1 MHVHSGTRRVFN
13 GRLKPVSLATF
24 LALNAIV
31 AGSNLAEAS
40 SICPSLWCGTDSHI
54 DASNATIVVNSATEA
69 VYGGYVDGVNMP
81 LGVSGPANATA
92 NNNAV
97 TINAGAVA
105 SDNVSGGYGINTAD
119 VTTNGNSVTVNGGT
133 VNAGVFGGVA
143 HGIGNNIAN
152 NNSVTIHDGIIDQGV
167 VGGVASFNAL
177 TNTTNGNSVTVS
189 GGVVST
195 VAGAEAN
202 NAPTS
207 IGNNNSVTI
216 TGGEF
221 SSVYGAWIWAN
232 SSAIANN
239 NQVTLS
245 GGRFVGDQMVYGGT
259 AGAQTSGGGTATANG
274 NTVLLDVPMPSESYA
289 YAGYANA
296 QFATA
301 NGNSITLGPNA
312 SPTETYGGYAYAV
325 NSSIGTASASANN
338 NIVTIN
344 GSRITGSVFG
354 GCAIAESIT
363 APQAMATGN
372 KVIIG
377 GNPTFWS
384 EAVVY
389 GGAGYAYTPD
399 PDGISTSDFRTGNTL
414 EIATSGITFKNIQ
427 NFQNLRFY
435 LPATIK
441 PNDTILTLTDSGGVD
456 IRTPS
461 GQAPTTIGVGLMGNG
476 TPLGKGDKVTL
487 IKATGGLQTD
497 SNLTNNTTGM
507 AGISRLYTFGLGTT
521 ADSLV
526 ATVTDVVT
534 ASDPT
539 STTPPTAASKKLDA
553 IVKSPAEGQA
563 AAASMPL
570 QGGDLA
576 SGKGMSQARMAV
588 AAAGLDAVSGFG
600 AASGGSTSNK
610 TGSHIDVHGYSLMA
624 GYARHLPVAQG
635 NAIAGVFFE
644 AGDGNYSSFNG
655 IPDGSTIRA
664 DGNTRYVG
672 GGLLGRYDFAG
683 QAMSGLY
690 VEGTI
695 RGGNLKSNYRSADLN
710 PALGVASYDV
720 SVPYWGAH
728 IGIGKVW
735 QTRKSDS
742 MDIYGRYYWTRTGS
756 SNVTLFG
763 DAISFDAV
771 TSQRARVGGRYEWGL
786 TDMVRPFVDLAWEYE
801 FDGHAYSVVAGNA
814 VAAPSLKGG
823 SGVGEIGVK
832 LTPSVRLPVS
842 VDIGLQT
849 WAGQRQGVTGAFK
862 LNYVY

>member
-1 MHVHSGTRRVFN
+1 MHVRSGTPGAFN
-13 GRLKPVSLATF
+13 GRVKPVSLATF

-40 SICPSLWCGTDSHI
+40 SICPSLLCGTASHI
-54 DASNATIVVNSATEA
+54 DASNAAIVVNSATNA

-81 LGVSGPANATA
+81 SGISGPANATA
-92 NNNAV
+92 NNNVV
-97 TINAGAVA
+97 TINTGAVA
-105 SDNVSGGYGINTAD
+105 SDNVTGGYGINNVD

-143 HGIGNNIAN
+143 HGNKNNTAN
-152 NNSVTIHDGIIDQGV
+152 NNSVVIRGGIIDSDV
-167 VGGVASFNAL
+167 VGGVADFNAL
-177 TNTTNGNSVTVS
+177 TNTANGNSVTVS
-189 GGVVST
+189 GGVMST

-202 NAPTS
+202 NAPQS
-207 IGNNNSVTI
+207 IGNNNTVTI

-221 SSVYGAWIWAN
+221 SNVYGAWIRAN
-232 SSAIANN
+232 SSATANN
-239 NQVTLS
+239 NQVTIS
-245 GGRFVGDQMVYGGT
+245 GGRFVGDQIVYGG
-259 AGAQTSGGGTATANG
+259 AVEAPTSGEATATANG
-274 NTVLLDVPMPSESYA
+274 NTVLLDAPMPGESYA
-289 YAGYANA
+289 YAGYASA

-312 SPTETYGGYAYAV
+312 SPTETYGGYAVAL
-325 NSSIGTASASANN
+325 NSAIGSASASNN
-338 NIVTIN
+338 TVTIN
-344 GSRITGSVFG
+344 GSHITGSVFG
-354 GCAIAESIT
+354 GFARAESIINT
-363 APQAMATGN
+363 QAMATGN
-372 KVIIG
+372 TVIIR

-389 GGAGYAYTPD
+389 GGDGYVNNPAPEIT
-399 PDGISTSDFRTGNTL
+399 TSDFRTGNTL

-435 LPATIK
+435 LPATVK
-441 PNDTILTLTDSGGVD
+441 PNDTMLTLTDSGGVD

-461 GQAPTTIGVGLMGNG
+461 GQAPTTIGVGLIGDG
-476 TPLGKGDKVTL
+476 TPLAKGDKVTL
-487 IKATGGLQTD
+487 IKATGGLRTD

-539 STTPPTAASKKLDA
+539 STIPPTAASKKLDA

-588 AAAGLDAVSGFG
+588 AASGLDAVNGFG

-610 TGSHIDVHGYSLMA
+610 TGSHVDVHGYSLMA
-624 GYARHLPVAQG
+624 GYARHLPVVQG

-644 AGDGNYSSFNG
+644 AGDGNYSSFND

-683 QAMSGLY
+683 QAVSGLY

-710 PALGVASYDV
+710 PALGVARYDV

-728 IGIGKVW
+728 IGVGKVW
-735 QTRKSDS
+735 QIRKSDS

-786 TDMVRPFVDLAWEYE
+786 TEMVRPFVDLAWEYE

-823 SGVGEIGVK
+823 SGVGEVGVK
-832 LTPSVRLPVS
+832 LTPSARLPVS
-842 VDIGLQT
+842 VDVGVQT